1 MTDVT
6 MTSKIASVAL
16 INAQTTTGAGNG
28 YRLPRLK
35 TIQIS
40 GITTGTVTLEGSN
53 DGTNYFTLSTDTADN
68 LRELNTPVVF
78 VRANV
83 TVATSVNV
91 TVTAA
96 FEKSV

>member
-1 MTDVT
+1 MSDVT
-6 MTSKIASVAL
+6 LTNKIASAKL
-16 INAQTTTGAGNG
+16 ISVQTGTGAGNG
-28 YRLPRLK
+28 HRLPRLK

-53 DGTNYFTLSTDTADN
+53 DGTNYFVLSTDTSDN

-83 TVATSVNV
+83 TVATTVNV

-96 FEKSV
+96 FEKGV